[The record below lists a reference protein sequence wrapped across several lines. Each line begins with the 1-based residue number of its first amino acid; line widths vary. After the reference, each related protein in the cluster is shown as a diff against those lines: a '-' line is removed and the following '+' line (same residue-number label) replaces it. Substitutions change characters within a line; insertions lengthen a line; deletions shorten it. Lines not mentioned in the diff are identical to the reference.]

1 MAEQHSEG
9 AGDNA
14 ASGDVPGASSDR
26 IQPVDPREGLW
37 DPERK
42 KDERAANPLV
52 AGTSQPVRRKRSLPK
67 SRVSLTLWS
76 MIALVLIVALIGSLW
91 P

>member
-14 ASGDVPGASSDR
+14 ASGDVPAASSDR

-42 KDERAANPLV
+42 KDERAANPPV
-52 AGTSQPVRRKRSLPK
+52 VGASQPVRRKRALPK
-67 SRVSLTLWS
+67 SRVSLTLWT
-76 MIALVLIVALIGSLW
+76 MIALVIVVALIGLW
-91 P
+91 T

>member
-14 ASGDVPGASSDR
+14 ASGDVPSASSDR

-42 KDERAANPLV
+42 KDERAANPPV
-52 AGTSQPVRRKRSLPK
+52 VGASQPVRRKRALPK

-76 MIALVLIVALIGSLW
+76 MITLVLIVALIGSLW

>member
-42 KDERAANPLV
+42 KDERTANPPFV
-52 AGTSQPVRRKRSLPK
+52 GASQPVRRKRALPK

>member
-1 MAEQHSEG
+1 MSEQHSEG

-14 ASGDVPGASSDR
+14 ASGDVPSASSDR

-42 KDERAANPLV
+42 KDERAATTPV